1 MRQSALHLP
10 FEYMDTP
17 ERRVLSLEDEG
28 FPCIP
33 VLGLSRY
40 RSTRPHLDEHCHPE
54 CLEISLCTRSPL
66 VFECEGKSYKLMPGH
81 VFVTQ
86 PHDRHHLITNPKGM
100 YLRWMFFRLP
110 PKGKSVLGLPL
121 DESNVLVHSLKAL
134 PHRLFVAPPDAHKLF
149 DELLS
154 IYDSDIPGAARRLAF
169 RTALLRLICG
179 LTSEAARD
187 TPLAVDKRVQ
197 ALEAQIREDP
207 TLALSVGEMARAA
220 GLSESA
226 LTLRFRQL
234 TGFPPHAYR
243 TKCRL
248 EAVRARLVNTTD
260 SITRIAHDL
269 GFHSSQHLAGQF
281 RAMFGRSMRSYR
293 E

>member
-1 MRQSALHLP
+1 MREGRGGQG
-10 FEYMDTP
+10 
-17 ERRVLSLEDEG
+17 RVLQVLQDED
-28 FPCIP
+28 
-33 VLGLSRY
+33 
-40 RSTRPHLDEHCHPE
+40 
-54 CLEISLCTRSPL
+54 
-66 VFECEGKSYKLMPGH
+66 
-81 VFVTQ
+81 
-86 PHDRHHLITNPKGM
+86 
-100 YLRWMFFRLP
+100 LR
-110 PKGKSVLGLPL
+110 
-121 DESNVLVHSLKAL
+121 
-134 PHRLFVAPPDAHKLF
+134 
-149 DELLS
+149 
-154 IYDSDIPGAARRLAF
+154 AARRLAF

-179 LTSEAARD
+179 LVSEAARD

-281 RAMFGRSMRSYR
+281 RAMFGRSMRYYR